1 MRILNEHNRII
12 SDNELDSILEDVRNG
27 KFSSESESVSPSKTW
42 SLDDIDKLI
51 AEANG
56 EEYVPPKKEEKTTPA
71 QDFAKILGREF
82 DTGLF
87 TIRPMGEENK
97 VKEMQD
103 ISSSSGEAE
112 VDGQETFYD
121 TENEFDES
129 VFEIETVIVPEDKTG
144 EEDEKLNKYLHP
156 EPDPEPVEE
165 KTEPEIT
172 PLNENEASALEF
184 FRKKVAEAVQN
195 EPEKEEK
202 SEEPAQ
208 ETQPEHITEK
218 DYRTRFF
225 TKLKLEKT
233 ADVDVEESGP
243 VDRPGLLVQKSG
255 TPDEVGFQPVPKVL
269 AAENAE
275 KIIAE
280 DADKTR
286 VIGGGAI
293 PVSKK
298 HESVSDDV
306 EGQIML
312 TGFEDLSSEA
322 LPEEASEEDIEETL
336 WEKRKQKARDF
347 RIIDAVDLDEEFEG
361 DFEMSEEEKA
371 REERIRRREQR
382 RIALEKEKQDYINK
396 PVANEYTSP
405 DEKTSFYTRFGE
417 ISKNATKGIIIAGV
431 IELLV
436 VIINL
441 IPIIAEKLS
450 LETELFARNSVGV
463 NVMNAVLL
471 IAAAAINSKRFIDGF
486 ASLKSLKITS
496 DTAVSFSIAVA
507 LLQNTVAAVANPG
520 GLGSTVFSAAA
531 VFGVLVTKITE
542 KLDAKRILGNFE
554 VCAFKY
560 EHNMYAVH
568 PFDNESEIF
577 ELGRGLMMG
586 NADLLY
592 SSKVS
597 FPENFLKNSKSDAGE
612 NRVMKFLVPGAAV
625 AALIAAVAS
634 GIVNKDFM
642 AAFSAFAGTFCICC
656 PVFSAFI
663 PAFIAR
669 STNFTLNATGTVI
682 TGTDTAEQT
691 ASANAVV
698 LDSADIFDRERC
710 TMHGMKDFKN
720 IRIDDVLL
728 YAAALVIKS
737 GGPLRESFEQVVDGR
752 QDILPA
758 VKELTYEDKLGIAAR
773 IHNQKVLFGNRN
785 LLVHHNVEVPE
796 KSLEERYSHSG
807 RKVVYLAVAGK
818 VAALFVVS
826 YAVDKNL
833 GGYFKVLEDNGIQVL
848 VRTNDVNVTQELIA
862 DSFGLPRETFKIL
875 SGTAGRLFKRRRDAV
890 CDKLPAGIIHD
901 GTAFSML
908 RAVAASCD
916 ISAKM
921 RFATV
926 IQVVLSVLGF
936 ILSTVLYCT
945 ANGALVNGLTAVL
958 FLAFGLGVSA
968 GLMLLRK
975 IR

>member
-1 MRILNEHNRII
+1 MRILSEHNRII
-12 SDNELDSILEDVRNG
+12 SDSELDSILEDVRNQ
-27 KFSSESESVSPSKTW
+27 KFSSASEPKPPSKTW

-51 AEANG
+51 AETNG
-56 EEYVPPKKEEKTTPA
+56 EVYIPPVKEEKTTPA

-87 TIRPMGEENK
+87 TIRPMGEETK

-103 ISSSSGEAE
+103 ISSTSNESE
-112 VDGQETFYD
+112 VDGQETFFD
-121 TENEFDES
+121 ETDEFDES
-129 VFEIETVIVPEDKTG
+129 VFEIETVIVPEDKSL
-144 EEDEKLNKYLHP
+144 EEDKLNKYLHP
-156 EPDPEPVEE
+156 EPEPVFEEE
-165 KTEPEIT
+165 KSVPSIT
-172 PLNENEASALEF
+172 PFYDDEGISALEF
-184 FRKKVAEAVQN
+184 FKKKAEENSVNESVSVELPVQD
-195 EPEKEEK
+195 
-202 SEEPAQ
+202 SEFDK
-208 ETQPEHITEK
+208 PEHITEK

-225 TKLKLEKT
+225 TKLNLEKT
-233 ADVDVEESGP
+233 ADIEIDESGP
-243 VDRPGLLVQKSG
+243 IDRPGLVVKKSG
-255 TPDEVGFQPVPKVL
+255 APDEVGFQPVPRVL
-269 AAENAE
+269 AAEDAE
-275 KIIAE
+275 KVIAQ
-280 DADKTR
+280 DSDKTK
-286 VIGGGAI
+286 VIGGAI

-298 HESVSDDV
+298 QEYDSDDV

-312 TGFEDLSSEA
+312 TGFEDFSTEA
-322 LPEEASEEDIEETL
+322 LPEDANEEDIEETL
-336 WEKRKQKARDF
+336 WEKRKQKAKDF

-361 DFEMSEEEKA
+361 NFELTDEEKA

-382 RIALEKEKQDYINK
+382 RIALEQERQDYINK

-405 DEKTSFYTRFGE
+405 DEKTSLYTRFGE
-417 ISKNATKGIIIAGV
+417 ISKRATTGIILAGV

-436 VIINL
+436 IIINI
-441 IPIIAEKLS
+441 IPFIAEKFS
-450 LETELFARNSVGV
+450 FETELFARNSVGV
-463 NVMNAVLL
+463 NVMNAVML
-471 IAAAAINSKRFIDGF
+471 IAAAAINSKRFVDGF
-486 ASLKSLKITS
+486 VSLKTLKITS
-496 DTAVSFSIAVA
+496 DTAVSFSVTVA
-507 LLQNTVAAVANPG
+507 LLQNTVAAVADPG
-520 GLGSTVFSAAA
+520 GLGSTVFAAA
-531 VFGVLVTKITE
+531 AIFGVLVTKITE

-568 PFDNESEIF
+568 PFENESEIF

-586 NADLLY
+586 NAELLY

-597 FPENFLKNSKSDAGE
+597 FPENFLKNSKYLASE

-625 AALIAAVAS
+625 AALVAAVAA
-634 GIVNKDFM
+634 GIVNGDFM
-642 AAFSAFAGTFCICC
+642 AALSAFAGTFCISC
-656 PVFSAFI
+656 PIFSAFI

-669 STNFTLNATGTVI
+669 STNFTLNASGTLI
-682 TGTDTAEQT
+682 TGTDTAEKT

-710 TMHGMKDFKN
+710 MMHGMKDFKN

-773 IHNQKVLFGNRN
+773 IHNQKVLLGNRN

-796 KSLEERYSHSG
+796 KALEERYSHSG
-807 RKVVYLAVAGK
+807 RKVMYLAVAGK

-908 RAVAASCD
+908 RAVAAACD

-926 IQVVLSVLGF
+926 VQIVLSVLGF
-936 ILSTVLYCT
+936 ILSTALYCT
-945 ANGALVNGLTAVL
+945 EKGTFVNGLTAVL
-958 FLAFGLGVSA
+958 FLAIGLGISA
-968 GLMLLRK
+968 GIMLLRK

>member
-1 MRILNEHNRII
+1 M
-12 SDNELDSILEDVRNG
+12 SDYNKITSGSELDAILEEVKNK
-27 KFSSESESVSPSKTW
+27 KFSSAGETSVPAKTW
-42 SLDDIDKLI
+42 SLDDIDRLI
-51 AEANG
+51 AETNG
-56 EEYVPPKKEEKTTPA
+56 EEYIPPKKEEKTTPA

-97 VKEMQD
+97 KPEMQD
-103 ISSSSGEAE
+103 ISSSSGDAE

-121 TENEFDES
+121 KENDFDES
-129 VFEIETVIVPEDKTG
+129 IFEIETVIVPEDKTDN
-144 EEDEKLNKYLHP
+144 EEDKVSKYLNP
-156 EPDPEPVEE
+156 EPTVAEEPESEPPVIEDFYEGETPASEFFKKIAEALPEEDKQEE
-165 KTEPEIT
+165 KFEET
-172 PLNENEASALEF
+172 
-184 FRKKVAEAVQN
+184 V
-195 EPEKEEK
+195 KEDL
-202 SEEPAQ
+202 
-208 ETQPEHITEK
+208 PEHISEK

-225 TKLKLEKT
+225 TKLQLERT
-233 ADVDVEESGP
+233 ADVDIEEDGP
-243 VDRPGLLVQKSG
+243 VDKPGIVVKKNG
-255 TPDEVGFQPVPKVL
+255 DPDEGGFQPVPKVL
-269 AAENAE
+269 T
-275 KIIAE
+275 AE
-280 DADKTR
+280 DAEKEIAADIEKTR
-286 VIGGGAI
+286 IVGGNKAI

-298 HESVSDDV
+298 PETPSDDV

-312 TGFEDLSSEA
+312 TGFEDISSETVPDQA
-322 LPEEASEEDIEETL
+322 DEEDIEETL
-336 WEKRKQKARDF
+336 WEKRKQKAKDF
-347 RIIDAVDLDEEFEG
+347 RLIDAIDLDEEFQG

-371 REERIRRREQR
+371 REERARRREER
-382 RIALEKEKQDYINK
+382 RHALEREKQEFINR

-405 DEKTSFYTRFGE
+405 EEKTAFYTRFGE
-417 ISKNATKGIIIAGV
+417 ISKNATKGIIIAGA

-441 IPIIAEKLS
+441 IPLIAEKLS
-450 LETELFARNSVGV
+450 VETEIFTRNSVAV
-463 NVMNAVLL
+463 NVMNAILL
-471 IAAAAINSKRFIDGF
+471 IAAAAINSKRFADGIK
-486 ASLKSLKITS
+486 SLTALKITS
-496 DTAVSFSIAVA
+496 DTAVSLSIIVA
-507 LLQNTVAAVANPG
+507 LVQNTIAAVVGPDGIGA
-520 GLGSTVFSAAA
+520 TVFSAAA

-542 KLDAKRILGNFE
+542 KLDAQRILGNFE

-560 EHNMYAVH
+560 KHNMYAVH

-597 FPENFLKNSKSDAGE
+597 FPENFLKNSKAVAAE
-612 NRVMKFLVPGAAV
+612 NRLMKFLVPGAAGAALV
-625 AALIAAVAS
+625 AAIAS
-634 GIVNKDFM
+634 GIVNRDVM
-642 AAFSAFAGTFCICC
+642 AALSAFAGTFCICS

-663 PAFIAR
+663 PAFISR
-669 STNFTLNATGTVI
+669 STNATLNAGGTVI
-682 TGTDTAEQT
+682 TGSDIAEQT
-691 ASANAVV
+691 ASSNAVV

-773 IHNQKVLFGNRN
+773 IHNQKVLLGNRN
-785 LLVHHNVEVPE
+785 LLVNHNVEVPE

-807 RKVVYLAVAGK
+807 RKVMYLAVAGK

-833 GGYFKVLEDNGIQVL
+833 GGYFRVLEDNGIQVL

-901 GTAFSML
+901 GTAYSML
-908 RAVAASCD
+908 RAVAAACD
-916 ISAKM
+916 MSAKM
-921 RFATV
+921 RFSTV
-926 IQVVLSVLGF
+926 VQIILSVLGF
-936 ILSTVLYCT
+936 ILSMVLYCV
-945 ANGALVNGLTAVL
+945 AKGAFVNGLTAVL
-958 FLAFGLGVSA
+958 FLALGMGVSA

-975 IR
+975 IK

>member
-1 MRILNEHNRII
+1 M
-12 SDNELDSILEDVRNG
+12 SDYNKITSGNELDAILEEVKSG
-27 KFSSESESVSPSKTW
+27 KYSAETEKAVPSKTW
-42 SLDDIDKLI
+42 SIDDIDRLI
-51 AEANG
+51 AETNG

-71 QDFAKILGREF
+71 QDFAKILSREF

-97 VKEMQD
+97 VREMQD

-121 TENEFDES
+121 KENDFDES
-129 VFEIETVIVPEDKTG
+129 VFEIETVIVPEDKPE
-144 EEDEKLNKYLHP
+144 EEDKVAKYLHS
-156 EPDPEPVEE
+156 EPDPEPVPEVRE
-165 KTEPEIT
+165 VPEIK
-172 PLNENEASALEF
+172 LFSEDDFSASDF
-184 FRKKVAEAVQN
+184 FRRKVAESVPA
-195 EPEKEEK
+195 EEKKEE
-202 SEEPAQ
+202 
-208 ETQPEHITEK
+208 PEHIKES

-225 TKLKLEKT
+225 TKLKLERT
-233 ADVDVEESGP
+233 ADVEIEEEGP
-243 VDRPGLLVQKSG
+243 VDKPGIVVKKSG
-255 TPDEVGFQPVPKVL
+255 SADEIGLEPMPRVL
-269 AAENAE
+269 T
-275 KIIAE
+275 AE
-280 DADKTR
+280 DAAKEAASEKTK
-286 VIGGGAI
+286 VIGNSGAI

-298 HESVSDDV
+298 TESESDDV

-312 TGFEDLSSEA
+312 TGFEDISYESE
-322 LPEEASEEDIEETL
+322 PEQVSEDDVEETL
-336 WEKRKQKARDF
+336 WEKRKQKAKDF
-347 RIIDAVDLDEEFEG
+347 RLIDAIDLDEEFQG
-361 DFEMSEEEKA
+361 NFEMSEEEKA

-382 RIALEKEKQDYINK
+382 KIAFEKEKRELINK

-405 DEKTSFYTRFGE
+405 DEKTSFYTRLGE
-417 ISKNATKGIIIAGV
+417 LSKKATKGIIIAGV
-431 IELLV
+431 IELLIV
-436 VIINL
+436 LINF

-450 LETELFARNSVGV
+450 VETTFFARNSVGV
-463 NVMNAVLL
+463 NVINAVLL
-471 IAAAAINSKRFIDGF
+471 IAAAAINSKRFTEGLK
-486 ASLKSLKITS
+486 SLKALKITS
-496 DTAVSFSIAVA
+496 DTAVSFSIIVA
-507 LLQNTVAAVANPG
+507 LLQNTIAAVAG
-520 GLGSTVFSAAA
+520 AEGIGATVFSAAA
-531 VFGVLVTKITE
+531 AFSVLITKITE
-542 KLDAKRILGNFE
+542 KMDAQRILGNFE

-586 NADLLY
+586 NAELLY

-597 FPENFLKNSKSDAGE
+597 FPEDFIKNSKSDAGE
-612 NRVMKFLVPGAAV
+612 NRMMKILVPGAAA

-634 GIVNKDFM
+634 GIINESFM
-642 AAFSAFAGTFCICC
+642 AALSAFAGTFCICC

-669 STNFTLNATGTVI
+669 STNFTLNATGTMI
-682 TGTDTAEQT
+682 TGTDTAEQIS
-691 ASANAVV
+691 AANAVV
-698 LDSADIFDRERC
+698 LDSADVFDRERC

-752 QDILPA
+752 QELLPA

-773 IHNQKVLFGNRN
+773 IHNQKVLLGNRN
-785 LLVHHNVEVPE
+785 LLVNHNVEVPE
-796 KSLEERYSHSG
+796 KALEERYSHSG
-807 RKVVYLAVAGK
+807 RKVMYLAVAGK

-833 GGYFKVLEDNGIQVL
+833 SGYFRVLEDNGIQVL
-848 VRTNDVNVTQELIA
+848 IRTNDVNVTQELIA

-901 GTAFSML
+901 GTAYSML

-916 ISAKM
+916 VSAKM
-921 RFATV
+921 RFASIV
-926 IQVVLSVLGF
+926 QIILSVLGF
-936 ILSTVLYCT
+936 VLSMVLYCT
-945 ANGALVNGLTAVL
+945 AYGALVNGLTAVL
-958 FLAFGLGVSA
+958 FLAAGLGISA
-968 GLMLLRK
+968 GLMLLGK
-975 IR
+975 IK

>member
-1 MRILNEHNRII
+1 MSEHNRKFSENDI
-12 SDNELDSILEDVRNG
+12 DSILEDVRNQ
-27 KFSSESESVSPSKTW
+27 KFSSASEPESPSKTW

-51 AEANG
+51 AETNG
-56 EEYVPPKKEEKTTPA
+56 EEYVPPKKEKTTPA

-87 TIRPMGEENK
+87 TIRPMGEEIK

-103 ISSSSGEAE
+103 ISSTSDESE
-112 VDGQETFYD
+112 VDGQETFFD
-121 TENEFDES
+121 KADEFDES
-129 VFEIETVIVPEDKTG
+129 VFEIETVIVPEDKSQ
-144 EEDEKLNKYLHP
+144 EEDKLNKYLHP
-156 EPDPEPVEE
+156 ESEPAVEE
-165 KTEPEIT
+165 EKPVPEIT
-172 PLNENEASALEF
+172 PFYDDEGISALEF
-184 FRKKVAEAVQN
+184 FRKKVAEDLTEEKTENPAVEMSAE
-195 EPEKEEK
+195 EPEDTR
-202 SEEPAQ
+202 Q
-208 ETQPEHITEK
+208 GHITEK

-225 TKLKLEKT
+225 TKLRLEKT
-233 ADVDVEESGP
+233 ADIEVDESGP
-243 VDRPGLLVQKSG
+243 IDRPGLVVKKNG
-255 TPDEVGFQPVPKVL
+255 APDEGGFQPVPMVL
-269 AAENAE
+269 AAEDAE

-280 DADKTR
+280 DADKTK
-286 VIGGGAI
+286 VIGGAI

-298 HESVSDDV
+298 HESDSDDV

-312 TGFEDLSSEA
+312 TGFEDFSTEA
-322 LPEEASEEDIEETL
+322 LPEEANEEDIEETL
-336 WEKRKQKARDF
+336 WEKRKQKAKDF

-361 DFEMSEEEKA
+361 SFELTDEEKA
-371 REERIRRREQR
+371 REDRIRRREQR
-382 RIALEKEKQDYINK
+382 RLALEKEKQDYINK

-405 DEKTSFYTRFGE
+405 DEKTSLYTLFGE
-417 ISKNATKGIIIAGV
+417 ISKKATTGIIVAGA

-436 VIINL
+436 IIINL
-441 IPIIAEKLS
+441 IPLIAEKFS
-450 LETELFARNSVGV
+450 FETAVFARNSVGV

-471 IAAAAINSKRFIDGF
+471 IAAAAINSKRFVDGF
-486 ASLKSLKITS
+486 ASLKSLKVTS
-496 DTAVSFSIAVA
+496 DTAVSFSITVA
-507 LLQNTVAAVANPG
+507 LLQNTVAAVADPG
-520 GLGSTVFSAAA
+520 GIGSTVFAAA
-531 VFGVLVTKITE
+531 AIFGVLVTKITE

-568 PFDNESEIF
+568 PFENESEIF

-586 NADLLY
+586 NAELLY

-597 FPENFLKNSKSDAGE
+597 FPENFLKNSKYIAGE
-612 NRVMKFLVPGAAV
+612 NRVMKYLVPGAAGAALV
-625 AALIAAVAS
+625 AAVVA
-634 GIVNKDFM
+634 GIINEDFM
-642 AAFSAFAGTFCICC
+642 VALSAFAGTFCISC
-656 PVFSAFI
+656 PIFSAFI

-669 STNFTLNATGTVI
+669 TTNATLNAGGTLI
-682 TGTDTAEQT
+682 TGTDTAEKT

-773 IHNQKVLFGNRN
+773 IHNQKVLLGNRN

-807 RKVVYLAVAGK
+807 RKVMYLAVAGK

-833 GGYFKVLEDNGIQVL
+833 GGYFRVLEDNGIQVL

-908 RAVAASCD
+908 RAVAAACD

-926 IQVVLSVLGF
+926 VQIVLSVLGF

-945 ANGALVNGLTAVL
+945 EKGAYVNGLTAVL
-958 FLAFGLGVSA
+958 FLAVGLGISA
-968 GLMLLRK
+968 GIMLLRK

>member
-1 MRILNEHNRII
+1 MSELNRNI
-12 SDNELDSILEDVRNG
+12 SDNEIDSILEEVRNK
-27 KFSSESESVSPSKTW
+27 KFSSASEKASPSKTW
-42 SLDDIDKLI
+42 SMDDIDKLI

-56 EEYVPPKKEEKTTPA
+56 EEYIPPKKEEKTTPA
-71 QDFAKILGREF
+71 QDFNKILSREF

-121 TENEFDES
+121 KENDFDES
-129 VFEIETVIVPEDKTG
+129 VFEIETVIVPEDKDPT
-144 EEDEKLNKYLHP
+144 EEKINKYLQP
-156 EPDPEPVEE
+156 EPEPEKVEE
-165 KTEPEIT
+165 KAEPEIT
-172 PLNENEASALEF
+172 PFYEGETPASEF
-184 FRKKVAEAVQN
+184 FKRKIAEALPEEEKAQEAAEETQEDLPEHVT
-195 EPEKEEK
+195 EKE
-202 SEEPAQ
+202 
-208 ETQPEHITEK
+208 
-218 DYRTRFF
+218 YRTRFF

-233 ADVDVEESGP
+233 ADVEVEEDGP
-243 VDRPGLLVQKSG
+243 IDRPGLVVQKSG
-255 TPDEVGFQPVPKVL
+255 APDEVGFQPVPKVL

-275 KIIAE
+275 KLISG
-280 DADKTR
+280 DGDKTK
-286 VIGGGAI
+286 VIGGKEI
-293 PVSKK
+293 PVSQKQ
-298 HESVSDDV
+298 EEISNDV

-312 TGFEDLSSEA
+312 TGFEDLLSESV
-322 LPEEASEEDIEETL
+322 PDEANEEDIEETL
-336 WEKRKQKARDF
+336 WEKRKQKAKDF

-361 DFEMSEEEKA
+361 DFELSEEEKA

-382 RIALEKEKQDYINK
+382 KIAFEKEKQEYINK

-405 DEKTSFYTRFGE
+405 DEKTSLYTRFGE
-417 ISKNATKGIIIAGV
+417 ISKNATKGIIVAGA

-441 IPIIAEKLS
+441 IPVVAEKFS
-450 LETELFARNSVGV
+450 FETEFFARNSVGV
-463 NVMNAVLL
+463 NVINAILL

-486 ASLKSLKITS
+486 LSLKSLKITS

-507 LLQNTVAAVANPG
+507 LLQNTIAAVADPG
-520 GLGSTVFSAAA
+520 GLGSTVFAAA
-531 VFGVLVTKITE
+531 AIFGVLVTKITE

-568 PFDNESEIF
+568 PFENDSEIF

-586 NADLLY
+586 NAELLY

-597 FPENFLKNSKSDAGE
+597 FPENFLKNSKSLASE
-612 NRVMKFLVPGAAV
+612 NRVMKYLVPGAA
-625 AALIAAVAS
+625 AGALVAAVAS
-634 GIVNKDFM
+634 GIINGGFM
-642 AAFSAFAGTFCICC
+642 AALSAFAGTFCISC
-656 PVFSAFI
+656 PIFSAFI

-669 STNFTLNATGTVI
+669 STNSTLNTSGTLI

-737 GGPLRESFEQVVDGR
+737 GGPLRDSFEQVVDGR

-773 IHNQKVLFGNRN
+773 IHNQKVLLGNRN

-807 RKVVYLAVAGK
+807 RKVMYLAVAGK

-833 GGYFKVLEDNGIQVL
+833 GGYFRVLEDNGIQVL

-908 RAVAASCD
+908 RAVAAACD

-926 IQVVLSVLGF
+926 VQVVLSVLGF
-936 ILSTVLYCT
+936 ILSTALYCT
-945 ANGALVNGLTAVL
+945 SNGAFVNGLTAAL
-958 FLAFGLGVSA
+958 FLALGLGVSA
-968 GLMLLRK
+968 GIMLLRK

>member
-1 MRILNEHNRII
+1 MSELNKNI
-12 SDNELDSILEDVRNG
+12 SDNELDSILEDVRNQR
-27 KFSSESESVSPSKTW
+27 FSSAQESVSPSKTW

-51 AEANG
+51 AETNG
-56 EEYVPPKKEEKTTPA
+56 EEYIPPKKEEKTTPA

-82 DTGLF
+82 DTGIF

-103 ISSSSGEAE
+103 ISSSSGDAE

-121 TENEFDES
+121 KENEFDES
-129 VFEIETVIVPEDKTG
+129 VFEIETVIVPEDKNQ
-144 EEDEKLNKYLHP
+144 DDDKIKKYLRP
-156 EPDPEPVEE
+156 EAEPEAKEEKPVPEITLYEEEESAADLFRKQTGVAIYKMPEE
-165 KTEPEIT
+165 KTDVPEAT
-172 PLNENEASALEF
+172 
-184 FRKKVAEAVQN
+184 
-195 EPEKEEK
+195 
-202 SEEPAQ
+202 Q
-208 ETQPEHITEK
+208 EVQPEHILEK

-233 ADVDVEESGP
+233 ADVDVEEDGP
-243 VDRPGLLVQKSG
+243 IDRPGLVVKKIG

-275 KIIAE
+275 RAIAADE
-280 DADKTR
+280 DKTR
-286 VIGGGAI
+286 VIGGGGAI

-298 HESVSDDV
+298 PEETSDDV

-312 TGFEDLSSEA
+312 TGFEDFSTESLPDEA
-322 LPEEASEEDIEETL
+322 NEEDIEETL
-336 WEKRKQKARDF
+336 WEKRRQKAKDF

-361 DFEMSEEEKA
+361 NFEMSEEEKA
-371 REERIRRREQR
+371 REERIRRREER
-382 RIALEKEKQDYINK
+382 RLALEKERQENLNK
-396 PVANEYTSP
+396 PVVNEYTSP
-405 DEKTSFYTRFGE
+405 DEKTEFYTRFGK
-417 ISKNATKGIIIAGV
+417 ISKKATTGMIVIGA
-431 IELLV
+431 IELF
-436 VIINL
+436 VIMLNV
-441 IPIIAEKLS
+441 IPYFAEWLS
-450 LETELFARNSVGV
+450 IETELFARNSVGINVV
-463 NVMNAVLL
+463 NAIML
-471 IAAAAINSKRFIDGF
+471 IAATAVNSKHFIAGF
-486 ASLKSLKITS
+486 AALKSFNVNS
-496 DTAVSFSIAVA
+496 DTAVSFAVVTA
-507 LLQNTVAAVANPG
+507 LLQNTVAAVADPG
-520 GLGSTVFSAAA
+520 GIGSTAFAAA
-531 VFGVLVTKITE
+531 AIFGIFVTKLTE

-568 PFDNESEIF
+568 SFENESEIF

-597 FPENFLKNSKSDAGE
+597 FPENFLKNSKSVSSE
-612 NRVMKFLVPGAAV
+612 NKAMRFLLPGAAGAATI
-625 AALIAAVAS
+625 AALLA
-634 GIVNKDFM
+634 GIINKDFM
-642 AAFSAFAGTFCICC
+642 AALSAFAGVFCICS
-656 PVFSAFI
+656 PIFSSFI
-663 PAFIAR
+663 PAFISR
-669 STNFTLNATGTVI
+669 GTGRTLNAGGTLI
-682 TGTDTAEQT
+682 TGADTAEQI

-698 LDSADIFDRERC
+698 LDSADVFDREHC

-758 VKELTYEDKLGIAAR
+758 VKELTYEDKLGITAR
-773 IHNQKVLFGNRN
+773 IHNQKVLLGNRN

-807 RKVVYLAVAGK
+807 RKVMYLAVAGK

-833 GGYFKVLEDNGIQVL
+833 GRYFKVLEDNGIQVL

-908 RAVAASCD
+908 RAVAAACD
-916 ISAKM
+916 VSAKL

-926 IQVVLSVLGF
+926 IQIVLSVLGF

-945 ANGALVNGLTAVL
+945 ASGALVNSLTAVL
-958 FLAFGLGVSA
+958 FLVFSLGVSA
-968 GLMLLRK
+968 GIMLLRK
-975 IR
+975 IK

>member
-1 MRILNEHNRII
+1 
-12 SDNELDSILEDVRNG
+12 
-27 KFSSESESVSPSKTW
+27 
-42 SLDDIDKLI
+42 
-51 AEANG
+51 
-56 EEYVPPKKEEKTTPA
+56 
-71 QDFAKILGREF
+71 
-82 DTGLF
+82 
-87 TIRPMGEENK
+87 
-97 VKEMQD
+97 
-103 ISSSSGEAE
+103 
-112 VDGQETFYD
+112 
-121 TENEFDES
+121 
-129 VFEIETVIVPEDKTG
+129 
-144 EEDEKLNKYLHP
+144 
-156 EPDPEPVEE
+156 
-165 KTEPEIT
+165 
-172 PLNENEASALEF
+172 
-184 FRKKVAEAVQN
+184 
-195 EPEKEEK
+195 
-202 SEEPAQ
+202 
-208 ETQPEHITEK
+208 
-218 DYRTRFF
+218 
-225 TKLKLEKT
+225 
-233 ADVDVEESGP
+233 
-243 VDRPGLLVQKSG
+243 
-255 TPDEVGFQPVPKVL
+255 
-269 AAENAE
+269 
-275 KIIAE
+275 
-280 DADKTR
+280 
-286 VIGGGAI
+286 
-293 PVSKK
+293 
-298 HESVSDDV
+298 
-306 EGQIML
+306 
-312 TGFEDLSSEA
+312 
-322 LPEEASEEDIEETL
+322 
-336 WEKRKQKARDF
+336 
-347 RIIDAVDLDEEFEG
+347 
-361 DFEMSEEEKA
+361 
-371 REERIRRREQR
+371 
-382 RIALEKEKQDYINK
+382 
-396 PVANEYTSP
+396 
-405 DEKTSFYTRFGE
+405 
-417 ISKNATKGIIIAGV
+417 
-431 IELLV
+431 
-436 VIINL
+436 
-441 IPIIAEKLS
+441 
-450 LETELFARNSVGV
+450 
-463 NVMNAVLL
+463 
-471 IAAAAINSKRFIDGF
+471 
-486 ASLKSLKITS
+486 
-496 DTAVSFSIAVA
+496 
-507 LLQNTVAAVANPG
+507 
-520 GLGSTVFSAAA
+520 
-531 VFGVLVTKITE
+531 
-542 KLDAKRILGNFE
+542 
-554 VCAFKY
+554 
-560 EHNMYAVH
+560 
-568 PFDNESEIF
+568 
-577 ELGRGLMMG
+577 LMMG

-597 FPENFLKNSKSDAGE
+597 FPENFLKNSKSDASE

-862 DSFGLPRETFKIL
+862 DSFELPRETFKIL

>member
-1 MRILNEHNRII
+1 MKIL
-12 SDNELDSILEDVRNG
+12 SDYNKITSGNELDAILEEVKNQ
-27 KFSSESESVSPSKTW
+27 KFSSAAESSSPSKTW
-42 SLDDIDKLI
+42 SLDDIDRLI
-51 AEANG
+51 AETNG

-121 TENEFDES
+121 KENDFDES
-129 VFEIETVIVPEDKTG
+129 IFEIETVVVPEDKT
-144 EEDEKLNKYLHP
+144 ENEDDKINKYLHP
-156 EPDPEPVEE
+156 ELDAEEE
-165 KTEPEIT
+165 KEIPEIKPFYEGET
-172 PLNENEASALEF
+172 SASEF
-184 FRKKVAEAVQN
+184 FKKKLAEAL
-195 EPEKEEK
+195 P
-202 SEEPAQ
+202 EEPAKEEQ
-208 ETQPEHITEK
+208 KEEPQQDAQPEHITEK

-233 ADVDVEESGP
+233 ADVEVEESGP
-243 VDRPGLLVQKSG
+243 VDKPGIVVKKNG
-255 TPDEVGFQPVPKVL
+255 APDEVGFQPVPKVL
-269 AAENAE
+269 AAEDAE
-275 KIIAE
+275 KEIAA

-286 VIGGGAI
+286 IIGGGAI

-298 HESVSDDV
+298 AETVSDDV

-312 TGFEDLSSEA
+312 TGFEDTSSDSV
-322 LPEEASEEDIEETL
+322 PEQADEDDIEETL
-336 WEKRKQKARDF
+336 WEKRKQKAKDF
-347 RIIDAVDLDEEFEG
+347 RIIDAIDLDEEFQG

-382 RIALEKEKQDYINK
+382 RIALEKEKQEFINK

-431 IELLV
+431 LEFLIVLIN
-436 VIINL
+436 VI
-441 IPIIAEKLS
+441 PFIAEKLS
-450 LETELFARNSVGV
+450 VETELFVRNSVAV
-463 NVMNAVLL
+463 NVINAVIL
-471 IAAAAINSKRFIDGF
+471 IAAAAINSKRFIEGLM
-486 ASLKSLKITS
+486 SLKSLKVTS
-496 DTAVSFSIAVA
+496 DTAVSLSVIVA
-507 LLQNTVAAVANPG
+507 LLQNTVAAVVAPN
-520 GLGSTVFSAAA
+520 GLGATVFSAAA
-531 VFGVLVTKITE
+531 VFAVLITKITE
-542 KLDAKRILGNFE
+542 KLDAQRILGNFE

-560 EHNMYAVH
+560 KHNMYAVH
-568 PFDNESEIF
+568 SFDNESEIF

-597 FPENFLKNSKSDAGE
+597 FPEEFLKNSKSFAGE
-612 NRVMKFLVPGAAV
+612 NRIMKILVPGAAG

-634 GIVNKDFM
+634 GIINKDFM

-663 PAFIAR
+663 PAFISR
-669 STNFTLNATGTVI
+669 STNFTLNASGTMI
-682 TGTDTAEQT
+682 TGTDTAEKT

-752 QDILPA
+752 QDILPS
-758 VKELTYEDKLGIAAR
+758 VKELTYEDKLGITAR
-773 IHNQKVLFGNRN
+773 IHNQKVLLGNRN

-807 RKVVYLAVAGK
+807 RKVMYLAVAGK

-833 GGYFKVLEDNGIQVL
+833 EGYFKVLEDNGIQVL

-921 RFATV
+921 RFASIV
-926 IQVVLSVLGF
+926 QVMLSVLGF
-936 ILSTVLYCT
+936 VLSMVLYCT
-945 ANGALVNGLTAVL
+945 AKGAFVNGLTAAL
-958 FLAFGLGVSA
+958 FLALGLGISA
-968 GLMLLRK
+968 AIMLLRK
-975 IR
+975 IK